1 MKKITHFGGFFDYN
15 KLQNEFLDLEKQAND
30 QNIWQNKE
38 KAEEILKNKSNLEYT
53 LEKLNYFQTKIKENS
68 LLYDMAKE
76 ENNEE
81 IFKEILLELQNLD
94 NELENFRIE
103 NLFSGEADGN
113 DCFIEI
119 NTGVGGVDAC
129 DFSEMLLNMY
139 IKWCEKKRIKY
150 EIIELNRDDV
160 AGIKSAILK
169 VKTKNAY
176 GLLKNEKGIH
186 RLVRQSPFNS
196 AGKRQTSFTSV
207 DVYPVVDDKINIE
220 INEKDLKIDVCRAS
234 GAGGQHIN
242 KTDSA
247 VRILHI
253 PTGIVVECQEQRSQ
267 HQNKEEA
274 MKMLKSKLYQI
285 ELRKKEEAKQQNNL
299 EKGDNGWGS
308 QVRNYVLHPYK
319 LIKDLRTGYETG
331 NTTAMLNGEL
341 LDDVIKSFYK

>member
-1 MKKITHFGGFFDYN
+1 M
-15 KLQNEFLDLEKQAND
+15 LEEQANSE
-30 QNIWQNKE
+30 NIWNDKE
-38 KAEEILKNKSNLEYT
+38 KAEEILKTKSSIEYT
-53 LEKLNYFQTKIKENS
+53 LNKIEDLQKRLDDS
-68 LLYDMAKE
+68 KLLYEMAKE
-76 ENNEE
+76 ENSQET
-81 IFKEILLELQNLD
+81 FKEILKDLQNTQND
-94 NELENFRIE
+94 FEEFRIE

-139 IKWCEKKRIKY
+139 IKWCDKKKIKY
-150 EIIELNRDDV
+150 EIVEINRDSV
-160 AGIKSAILK
+160 AGIKSATIK
-169 VKTKNAY
+169 IKTRNAY

-196 AGKRQTSFTSV
+196 AGKRQTSFTSI

-220 INEKDLKIDVCRAS
+220 ILEKDLKIEVCRAS
-234 GAGGQHIN
+234 GAGGQHVN

-253 PTGIVVECQEQRSQ
+253 PTGIVAECQEQRSQ

-274 MKMLKSKLYQI
+274 IKMLKSKLYQI
-285 ELRKKEEAKQQNNL
+285 ELKKREDVKNQNNL
-299 EKGDNGWGS
+299 AKGDNGWSS

-331 NTTAMLNGEL
+331 NTNA
-341 LDDVIKSFYK
+341 

>member
-1 MKKITHFGGFFDYN
+1 M
-15 KLQNEFLDLEKQAND
+15 ND
-30 QNIWQNKE
+30 
-38 KAEEILKNKSNLEYT
+38 
-53 LEKLNYFQTKIKENS
+53 NS
-68 LLYDMAKE
+68 DLYDLAKE
-76 ENNEE
+76 EKNEE
-81 IFKEILLELQNLD
+81 IMNEILGELQILIGD
-94 NELENFRIE
+94 VEEFRIE

-139 IKWCEKKRIKY
+139 MKWAEKKKIKY
-150 EIIELNRDDV
+150 EVVEIDRDDV
-160 AGIKSAILK
+160 AGIKSGIIKIKA
-169 VKTKNAY
+169 KNAY

-220 INEKDLKIDVCRAS
+220 INEKDLKIEVCRAS
-234 GAGGQHIN
+234 GAGGQHVN

-253 PTGIVVECQEQRSQ
+253 PTGIAVECQEQRSQ

-274 MKMLKSKLYQI
+274 IRMLKSKLYQI
-285 ELRKKEEAKQQNNL
+285 ELKKKEDEKNQNSL
-299 EKGDNGWGS
+299 AKGDNGWGS

-319 LIKDLRTGYETG
+319 LVKDLRTGYETG
-331 NTTAMLNGEL
+331 NTVAMFNGEL
-341 LDDVIKSFYK
+341 LDDFIKSFYR

>member
-1 MKKITHFGGFFDYN
+1 M
-15 KLQNEFLDLEKQAND
+15 DLEKQAND

-53 LEKLNYFQTKIKENS
+53 LEKLNYFQTKIEENS

-81 IFKEILLELQNLD
+81 IFKEILLELQKLD
-94 NELENFRIE
+94 NELEDFRIE

-150 EIIELNRDDV
+150 EIVELNRDDV

-169 VKTKNAY
+169 VKIKNAY

-274 MKMLKSKLYQI
+274 MKMLKSKLYQM
-285 ELRKKEEAKQQNNL
+285 ELKKKEEAKQQNNL

>member
-1 MKKITHFGGFFDYN
+1 M
-15 KLQNEFLDLEKQAND
+15 
-30 QNIWQNKE
+30 
-38 KAEEILKNKSNLEYT
+38 
-53 LEKLNYFQTKIKENS
+53 EKLNYFQTKIEENS

-81 IFKEILLELQNLD
+81 IFKEILLELQKLD
-94 NELENFRIE
+94 NELEDFRIE

-150 EIIELNRDDV
+150 EIVELNRDDV

-169 VKTKNAY
+169 VKIKNAY

-285 ELRKKEEAKQQNNL
+285 ELKKKEEAKQQNNL

-319 LIKDLRTGYETG
+319 LVKDLRTGYETG

>member
-1 MKKITHFGGFFDYN
+1 M
-15 KLQNEFLDLEKQAND
+15 DLEKQAND

-53 LEKLNYFQTKIKENS
+53 LEKLNYFQTKIEENS

-81 IFKEILLELQNLD
+81 IFKEILLELQKLD
-94 NELENFRIE
+94 NELEDFRIE

-150 EIIELNRDDV
+150 EIVELNRDDV

-169 VKTKNAY
+169 VKIKNAY

-274 MKMLKSKLYQI
+274 MKMLKSKLYQM
-285 ELRKKEEAKQQNNL
+285 ELKKKEEVKQQNNL

>member
-1 MKKITHFGGFFDYN
+1 MGD
-15 KLQNEFLDLEKQAND
+15 A
-30 QNIWQNKE
+30 
-38 KAEEILKNKSNLEYT
+38 S
-53 LEKLNYFQTKIKENS
+53 S
-68 LLYDMAKE
+68 LYELAKE
-76 ENNEE
+76 EDNED
-81 IFKEILLELQNLD
+81 IMTEILSELKTLKDDLE
-94 NELENFRIE
+94 EFRIE

-139 IKWCEKKRIKY
+139 IKWAEKKRIKY
-150 EIIELNRDDV
+150 EIVEIDKDDV
-160 AGIKSAILK
+160 AGIKSGIIKIKA
-169 VKTKNAY
+169 KNAY

-196 AGKRQTSFTSV
+196 AGKRQTSFSSV

-234 GAGGQHIN
+234 GAGGQHVN

-253 PTGIVVECQEQRSQ
+253 PTGIVAECQEQRSQ

-274 MKMLKSKLYQI
+274 MRMLRSKLYQI
-285 ELRKKEEAKQQNNL
+285 ELKKKEDEKIKNNL
-299 EKGDNGWGS
+299 SKGDNGWGS

-319 LIKDLRTGYETG
+319 LVKDLRTGYETG
-331 NTTAMLNGEL
+331 NVNAMLNGEL
-341 LDDVIKSFYK
+341 LDDFIKSFYK

>member
-1 MKKITHFGGFFDYN
+1 M
-15 KLQNEFLDLEKQAND
+15 
-30 QNIWQNKE
+30 
-38 KAEEILKNKSNLEYT
+38 
-53 LEKLNYFQTKIKENS
+53 EKLNYFQIKIEENS

-81 IFKEILLELQNLD
+81 IFKEILLELQKLD
-94 NELENFRIE
+94 NELEDFRIE

-169 VKTKNAY
+169 VKIKNAY

-274 MKMLKSKLYQI
+274 MKMLKSKLYQM
-285 ELRKKEEAKQQNNL
+285 ELKKKEEAKQQNNL

>member
-1 MKKITHFGGFFDYN
+1 M
-15 KLQNEFLDLEKQAND
+15 DLEKQAND

-38 KAEEILKNKSNLEYT
+38 KAEEILKNKSNIEYT
-53 LEKLNYFQTKIKENS
+53 LEKLNYFQTKIEENS

-81 IFKEILLELQNLD
+81 IFKEILLELQKLD
-94 NELENFRIE
+94 NEFEDFKIE

-285 ELRKKEEAKQQNNL
+285 ELKKKEEAKQQNNL